1 MGAADVLVQG
11 PAHENID
18 CLHAPADA
26 EEGKLFLER
35 VADDGFIELV
45 VFRFDVFRTLVFL
58 VEMNGVN
65 VPPPGRR
72 TPAHMSRRC
81 SQPKARGRGLRLW
94 SFKIFK

>member
-65 VPPPGRR
+65 DPSSRKKN
-72 TPAHMSRRC
+72 TCAHVKKMLAAES
-81 SQPKARGRGLRLW
+81 
-94 SFKIFK
+94 

>member
-26 EEGKLFLER
+26 EEGKLLER

-45 VFRFDVFRTLVFL
+45 VFRFDVFEPLFSSL
-58 VEMNGVN
+58 
-65 VPPPGRR
+65 
-72 TPAHMSRRC
+72 
-81 SQPKARGRGLRLW
+81 K
-94 SFKIFK
+94 